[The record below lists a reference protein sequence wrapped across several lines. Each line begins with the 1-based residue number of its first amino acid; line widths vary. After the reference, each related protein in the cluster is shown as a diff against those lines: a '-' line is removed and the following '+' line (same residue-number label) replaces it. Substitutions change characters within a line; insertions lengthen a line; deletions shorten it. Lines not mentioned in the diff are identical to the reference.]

1 MEPHMQ
7 LEQELKQLPDKPGV
21 YMFYDGKG
29 QVIYVGKAK
38 SLIKRVP
45 QHFRG
50 IAQGKIVSP
59 IGQATEDFE
68 VIVTA
73 NEAEA
78 LMLENNLI
86 KQYKPRFNVQFRD
99 DKSFPFVRITLAEEY
114 PRMEKTRKIVDDGSR
129 YIGPYANVKALDGLL
144 RSVIR
149 TTPIATCRRVIVLGK
164 RKRPCLKYD
173 IGQCPAPCVGKISK
187 EDYVALVDQ
196 FILMLTGRHDELE
209 VQLAHLMELS
219 SQRRE
224 YERAARFR
232 DRLRAVQRGRQA
244 QRATIWNKLPGHRDV
259 LGLARKGGDA
269 LIQLLVVR
277 AGRIIGQQPFP
288 LRAPSTQ
295 PDGAVLE
302 AFIKQYYIRATEIP
316 DEILVPESIPDKV
329 FLSRWLSER
338 REGSKTVQIVHP
350 VKGPKLDLVRMAN
363 ENAQFHLHQLVERIA
378 LDELRRQHSFEELVE
393 HLRLPKEPCHIE
405 GFDISTLQGTQP
417 VGVCVVFKDAL
428 PVKKSYRRFKI
439 REVTR
444 QDDFAMMREVV
455 ERRYRRVLAQGDPIP
470 DLILVDG
477 GRGQLNMAH
486 AALKA
491 VEAPE
496 IPIIGLAKGERPE
509 QDQVYVLWQK
519 EPLNLAQDGEGLRL
533 LQRVRDEAHRYAIN
547 YHRLLR
553 RKKGLDLILT
563 DVPGVGLRRA
573 TLLLKRFGSLE
584 ALGKASLDDVAA
596 VPTVGRVLAK
606 QILEYLARA

>member
-1 MEPHMQ
+1 MS
-7 LEQELKQLPDKPGV
+7 LEQELKQLPDKSGV
-21 YMFYDGKG
+21 YIFYDKTG

-45 QHFRG
+45 AHFRG
-50 IAQGKIVSP
+50 IAKGRILSP
-59 IGQATEDFE
+59 IGQATDDFE

-73 NEAEA
+73 TEAEA

-149 TTPIATCRRVIVLGK
+149 TVPIATCRRVIIPGK

-173 IGQCPAPCVGKISK
+173 IGQCPAPCVGKITK
-187 EDYVALVDQ
+187 EEYAALVDQ
-196 FILMLTGRHDELE
+196 FILMLTGQHNELE
-209 VQLAHLMELS
+209 AQLKQLMEES
-219 SQRRE
+219 SRRRE

-232 DRLRAVQRGRQA
+232 DRLRAVQQGRQA
-244 QRATIWNKLPGHRDV
+244 QRATMWNKLPGHRDV

-269 LIQLLVVR
+269 LVQLLVVR
-277 AGRIIGQQPFP
+277 SGRIVGQQPFP
-288 LRAPSTQ
+288 LSAPSAQ
-295 PDGAVLE
+295 SDAAVLE

-316 DEILVPESIPDKV
+316 DEILIPEPIADKA
-329 FLSRWLSER
+329 FLARWLSER
-338 REGSKTVQIVHP
+338 RASGKAVRIIHP
-350 VKGPKLDLVRMAN
+350 VSGPRLDLVDMAN
-363 ENAQFHLHQLVERIA
+363 ENARFHLHQLVERIA
-378 LDELRRQHSFEELVE
+378 LDELRRQHSFAELVA
-393 HLRLPKEPCHIE
+393 HLHLQKEPCHIE
-405 GFDISTLQGTQP
+405 GFDISTLQGTAP
-417 VGVCVVFKDAL
+417 VGVCVVFKDGV
-428 PVKKSYRRFKI
+428 PVKKLYRRFKI
-439 REVTR
+439 RDATR
-444 QDDFAMMREVV
+444 QDDFAMIREVV
-455 ERRYRRVLAQGDPIP
+455 ERRYRRVLAKNEPVP

-477 GRGQLNMAH
+477 GRGQLNMAL

-496 IPIIGLAKGERPE
+496 IPVVGLAKGDKPD
-509 QDQVYVLWQK
+509 QDHVYAPWQQSPITLPK
-519 EPLNLAQDGEGLRL
+519 DGEGLRL

-547 YHRLLR
+547 YHRLVRR
-553 RKKGLDLILT
+553 RKGLELVIT
-563 DVPGVGLRRA
+563 EIPDVGMRRA

-584 ALGKASLDDVAA
+584 ALGKASLEEVAA
-596 VPTVGRVLAK
+596 VPTISWTLA
-606 QILEYLARA
+606 QRILDYLAADSEN

>member
-1 MEPHMQ
+1 MQ
-7 LEQELKQLPDKPGV
+7 LEQELRQLPEKPGV
-21 YMFYDGKG
+21 YMFYDEKG

-50 IAQGKIVSP
+50 IAKGRIQSP
-59 IGQATEDFE
+59 IGQFTKDFE
-68 VIVTA
+68 IIVTA
-73 NEAEA
+73 TEAEA

-86 KQYKPRFNVQFRD
+86 KQYKPRFNVQLRD
-99 DKSFPFVRITLAEEY
+99 DKSFPFVRITLAEDY

-144 RSVIR
+144 KSVIR
-149 TTPIATCRRVIVLGK
+149 TTPIATCRQVIVVGK

-173 IGQCPAPCVGKISK
+173 IGHCPAPCIGKISK
-187 EDYVALVDQ
+187 EEYAALVDQ

-209 VQLAHLMELS
+209 VQLAHQMELS

-232 DRLRAVQRGRQA
+232 DRLRAVQQGRQA

-259 LGLARKGGDA
+259 LGLARKGADA
-269 LIQLLVVR
+269 LIQMLVVR
-277 AGRIIGQQPFP
+277 SGRIVGQQPFP
-288 LRAPSTQ
+288 LRAPSAQ

-316 DEILVPESIPDKV
+316 EEILVPESIADKT
-329 FLSRWLSER
+329 FLARWLSER
-338 REGSKTVQIVHP
+338 REDSKVVQIVHP
-350 VKGPKLDLVRMAN
+350 VAGPRLDLVRMAN
-363 ENAQFHLHQLVERIA
+363 ENARFHLHQLVERIA
-378 LDELRRQHSFEELVE
+378 LDELRRKRSFEELVE
-393 HLRLPKEPCHIE
+393 QLKLPRDPSHIE
-405 GFDISTLQGTQP
+405 GFDISTLQGTEP
-417 VGVCVVFKDAL
+417 VGVCVVFKDSV
-428 PVKKSYRRFKI
+428 PVKANYRRFKI
-439 REVTR
+439 RDVTR

-455 ERRYRRVLAQGDPIP
+455 ERRYRRVLSQGDPIP

-491 VEAPE
+491 VDAPE
-496 IPIIGLAKGERPE
+496 IPIIGLAKGESPE
-509 QDQVYVLWQK
+509 QDQVYVIWQK
-519 EPLNLAQDGEGLRL
+519 EPLSLPQDGEGLRL

-563 DVPGVGLRRA
+563 DVPGIGLRRA

-584 ALGKASLDDVAA
+584 ALRKASLDEVAA
-596 VPTVGRVLAK
+596 VPTISRKLA
-606 QILEYLARA
+606 QEILDYLAADSEA

>member
-1 MEPHMQ
+1 MS

-50 IAQGKIVSP
+50 IGKGRILSP

-73 NEAEA
+73 TEAEA

-86 KQYKPRFNVQFRD
+86 KQYKPRFNVQLKD
-99 DKSFPFVRITLAEEY
+99 DKSFPFVRVTLAEEY
-114 PRMEKTRKIVDDGSR
+114 PRIEKTRKVADDGSR

-149 TTPIATCRRVIVLGK
+149 TVPIATCRRVIVEGK

-173 IGQCPAPCVGKISK
+173 IGYCPAPCVGKISRT
-187 EDYVALVDQ
+187 DYAALVDQ
-196 FILMLTGRHDELE
+196 FILMLTGQHNELE
-209 VQLAHLMELS
+209 AQLKLLMEES
-219 SQRRE
+219 SERRE

-277 AGRIIGQQPFP
+277 SGRIVGQQPFP
-288 LRAPSTQ
+288 LTAPSNQ

-316 DEILVPESIPDKV
+316 DEILIPEPIGDKA
-329 FLSRWLSER
+329 FLARWLSER
-338 REGSKTVQIVHP
+338 RDTEKAVRIVHP
-350 VKGPKLDLVRMAN
+350 VTGPRLDLVQMAN
-363 ENAQFHLHQLVERIA
+363 ENARFHLHQLVERIA
-378 LDELRRQHSFEELVE
+378 LDELRRQHSFTELVE
-393 HLRLPKEPCHIE
+393 HLKLPKEPCHIE
-405 GFDISTLQGTQP
+405 GFDISTLQGTAP
-417 VGVCVVFKDAL
+417 VGVCVVFKEGL
-428 PVKKSYRRFKI
+428 PVKKLYRRFKI
-439 REVTR
+439 RDASR
-444 QDDFAMMREVV
+444 QDDFAMIREVV
-455 ERRYRRVLAQGDPIP
+455 ERRYRRVLAQEDPIP

-477 GRGQLNMAH
+477 GRGQLNMGR

-491 VEAPE
+491 VDSPE
-496 IPIIGLAKGERPE
+496 IPIIGLAKGDRPE
-509 QDQVYVLWQK
+509 QDQVYVPWQQS
-519 EPLNLAQDGEGLRL
+519 PLKLPRDGEGLRL

-553 RKKGLDLILT
+553 RKKGLELVLT
-563 DVPGVGLRRA
+563 EVPGVGLRRA
-573 TLLLKRFGSLE
+573 TLLQKRFGNLD
-584 ALGKASLDDVAA
+584 ALGRASLDEVAA
-596 VPTVGRVLAK
+596 VPTISRALAK
-606 QILEYLARA
+606 QILDYLAVDPED